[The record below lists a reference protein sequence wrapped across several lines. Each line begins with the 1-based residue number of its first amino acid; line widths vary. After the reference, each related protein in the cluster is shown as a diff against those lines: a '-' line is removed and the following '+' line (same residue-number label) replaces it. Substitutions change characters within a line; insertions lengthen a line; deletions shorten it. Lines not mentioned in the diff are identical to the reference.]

1 MRPPPWRV
9 QPLARRRPVR
19 SRWCLPPRLDG
30 AQPGPDGPRP
40 RRGGLGELLEA
51 ARLAPLD
58 LDRGEHAVAEPVGAL
73 RARGDGEVM
82 GDDDERG
89 AVLVALALQK
99 VHHQGASVDVESAGG
114 LVGEDDPGP
123 PGKRPGDGDALL
135 LAAGEPLDGRAD
147 PVAQPDG
154 LQELLGTL
162 HPGPEGL
169 PRVIEERGGHVL
181 RGAQAWDEVEGLED
195 VAEGPPSQ
203 EGSARLPEAVGRDA
217 VDLVVPRR
225 RHVDE
230 AEEVEEGGLA
240 GARAP
245 DDRQVLPGAHVQ
257 VDAGE
262 DMQGWGIGD
271 VEGPRDAPHGQQGP
285 VRGVSAPLTGSPCRS
300 RRSTRSCPARR
311 CWGCRCAARPCPAR
325 R

>member
-1 MRPPPWRV
+1 MPPRGPPGRCPGPRRGPCPVGLISMATVPGRPVLASICLLMAPAATCPSAMTKVMAATAAPTPTRESMTRTFPMRSCAQASMIAPRKAVRTRVMRPPPWRV

-123 PGKRPGDGDALL
+123 PGKRPGDGDELL

-154 LQELLGTL
+154 LQELLGAL

-169 PRVIEERGGHVL
+169 PRVIEERGAATFSVVL
-181 RGAQAWDEVEGLED
+181 RPGM
-195 VAEGPPSQ
+195 
-203 EGSARLPEAVGRDA
+203 RLKD
-217 VDLVVPRR
+217 
-225 RHVDE
+225 
-230 AEEVEEGGLA
+230 
-240 GARAP
+240 
-245 DDRQVLPGAHVQ
+245 
-257 VDAGE
+257 
-262 DMQGWGIGD
+262 WK
-271 VEGPRDAPHGQQGP
+271 
-285 VRGVSAPLTGSPCRS
+285 T
-300 RRSTRSCPARR
+300 
-311 CWGCRCAARPCPAR
+311 
-325 R
+325 